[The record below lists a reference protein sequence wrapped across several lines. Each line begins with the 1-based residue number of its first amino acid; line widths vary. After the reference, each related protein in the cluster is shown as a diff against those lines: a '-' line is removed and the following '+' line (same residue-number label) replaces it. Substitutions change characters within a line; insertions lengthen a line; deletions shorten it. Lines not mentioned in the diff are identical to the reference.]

1 MAPNKKSKNSKDPEK
16 EGQEENRASAL
27 NLRSA
32 SSGNS
37 IEIEGATPEEKLVE
51 DATRLKE
58 NVQTVNKTIIDSIRS
73 PELKGKV
80 RELEQQSK
88 DQPEEIERKSNSLKM
103 SVQIFYVLERE
114 IILKYI
120 ILLKDILLA

>member
-1 MAPNKKSKNSKDPEK
+1 MAPNKKSKSSKDPEK

-58 NVQTVNKTIIDSIRS
+58 SVQTVNK
-73 PELKGKV
+73 K
-80 RELEQQSK
+80 
-88 DQPEEIERKSNSLKM
+88 
-103 SVQIFYVLERE
+103 
-114 IILKYI
+114 
-120 ILLKDILLA
+120 